1 MMHKTSKIK
10 QALQADI
17 RKFFKDNKMPDEMI
31 RNLEEKLA
39 ELGSFTPTVGVFG
52 KTGIGKSSLC
62 NALFGK
68 DTAKVDDIHAC
79 TREPQ
84 EILIQMSEAGSGI
97 KLIDLPGV
105 GESQIRDAEYSEL
118 YKQWI
123 PKLDLI
129 IWVIRADDRT
139 FTVDEHFYETVIKK
153 HIEESK
159 TPFLV
164 VINQVDKINPIREW
178 DTAKNTPGLAQ
189 MKIIGERTQWAATK
203 FGIPSSHI
211 VSVSAFEKYNLGELV
226 ESIIDI
232 VPNDKKLGFLNQ
244 MEEEVKTEKSKEKT
258 VKGVVEYLMELIDN
272 IRPYIPTIIKVVK
285 SIIKLWNE

>member
-1 MMHKTSKIK
+1 MMSKPSKIK
-10 QALQADI
+10 QILQKDI
-17 RKFFKDNKMPDEMI
+17 LKTFKDNKMPDEMI
-31 RNLEEKLA
+31 GNLEDKLT
-39 ELGSFTPTVGVFG
+39 ELGLFTPTVGVFG
-52 KTGIGKSSLC
+52 KTGVGKSSLC

-84 EILIQMSEAGSGI
+84 EIFIQMSEAGSGI

-178 DTAKNTPGLAQ
+178 DTVKNTPGLAQ

-226 ESIIDI
+226 ETIIDI

-244 MEEEVKTEKSKEKT
+244 MEEEVTTEKSKEKAA
-258 VKGVVEYLMELIDN
+258 KGVVEHLQKFYQEIK
-272 IRPYIPTIIKVVK
+272 PYIPAIIEGVK
-285 SIIKLWNE
+285 WIIKLWKK

>member
-1 MMHKTSKIK
+1 MSKPSKIK
-10 QALQADI
+10 QILQKDI
-17 RKFFKDNKMPDEMI
+17 LKIFKDNRMPDEMI
-31 RNLEEKLA
+31 DNLEEKLA
-39 ELGSFTPTVGVFG
+39 ELGSFTPTVGIFG
-52 KTGIGKSSLC
+52 KTGVGKSSLC

-84 EILIQMSEAGSGI
+84 EIFIQMSEAGSGI

-139 FTVDEHFYETVIKK
+139 FTVDEQFYETVIKT
-153 HIEESK
+153 HIEQSK

-178 DTAKNTPGLAQ
+178 DTSNNTPGLAQ

-211 VSVSAFEKYNLGELV
+211 VSISAFEKYNLGELV

-244 MEEEVKTEKSKEKT
+244 IEEEVTTEKTKEK
-258 VKGVVEYLMELIDN
+258 VAKGVVEHLKKFYEEIK
-272 IRPYIPTIIKVVK
+272 PYIPVIIEGVK
-285 SIIKLWNE
+285 WIISLWKK

>member
-1 MMHKTSKIK
+1 MSEPSKIK
-10 QALQADI
+10 QILQKDI
-17 RKFFKDNKMPDEMI
+17 LKVFKDNKMPDEMI
-31 RNLEEKLA
+31 GNLEEKLA
-39 ELGSFTPTVGVFG
+39 ELGSFTPTVGIFG
-52 KTGIGKSSLC
+52 KTGVGKSSLC

-68 DTAKVDDIHAC
+68 NTAKVDDIHAC

-84 EILIQMSEAGSGI
+84 EIFIQMSEAGSGI

-118 YKQWI
+118 YEQWI

-129 IWVIRADDRT
+129 IWVVRADDRT
-139 FTVDEHFYETVIKK
+139 FTVDEQFYETVIKK
-153 HIEESK
+153 HIEQSK

-178 DTAKNTPGLAQ
+178 DTGKNTPGLAQ

-211 VSVSAFEKYNLGELV
+211 VSISAFEKYNLGELV
-226 ESIIDI
+226 ESIIDV

-244 MEEEVKTEKSKEKT
+244 IEEDVTTEKSKENA
-258 VKGVVEYLMELIDN
+258 VEGVLEYLKEFYQEIK
-272 IRPYIPTIIKVVK
+272 PYIPAIIEGVK
-285 SIIKLWNE
+285 WIIRLWKK